1 MASVRRIWKGA
12 AVLGVV
18 AAIALIA
25 IPAAVAAFG
34 AKTQNEGDIV
44 TAAADFTPPAITAAA
59 IGKTVGGVTGFIKQG
74 GTYYVYATVA
84 ADTGNPASGLATVKA
99 NVEAITAGQTAVAL
113 VAGTY
118 LAGGVTYNYRS
129 AALTAAAVLGEGTKA
144 FTVTAAD
151 NAGNSKS
158 FPSNVTVD
166 NTPPKASDVQ
176 TANGGTTV
184 GKAEEKDSIT
194 FTFSEPIE
202 PESILAGWN
211 GSATNVVVRMVDNG
225 LLGLA
230 TGNDELIVNN
240 AANTAALP
248 LGAVNMGSGEYVTS
262 LLGGALGGSIF
273 FGATGTAS
281 SMTMSGNTVT
291 ITLGTYSAESILVG
305 RITAATAGSMIWTPV
320 ATPYDRAA
328 NAMSTSPVT
337 QSGGAKKEF

>member
-1 MASVRRIWKGA
+1 VASARRIWKSA
-12 AVLGVV
+12 AVLAAV

-25 IPAAVAAFG
+25 IPAALAAFG
-34 AKTQNEGDIV
+34 GKTQNEGDFV

-59 IGKTVGGVTGFIKQG
+59 IGKTVGGATGFIKQG

-84 ADTGNPASGLATVKA
+84 TDTGNPASGIASVTA
-99 NVEAITAGQTAVAL
+99 NVTTVTVGQTSVAL
-113 VAGTY
+113 VAGSY
-118 LAGGVTYNYRS
+118 PAGSVTYNYRS
-129 AALTAAAVLGEGTKA
+129 AALTAAAVLSEGTKA
-144 FTVTAAD
+144 FTVTATD
-151 NAGNSKS
+151 KAGNAKTFSAG
-158 FPSNVTVD
+158 VTVD
-166 NTPPKASDVQ
+166 NTPPKAADIQS
-176 TANGGTTV
+176 ANGGATV
-184 GKAEEKDSIT
+184 GRAEEKDSIT
-194 FTFSEPIE
+194 YTFSEPVE

-230 TGNDELIVNN
+230 AGNDELIVNN

-248 LGAVNMGSGEYVTS
+248 LGTVNMGSGEYVTS
-262 LLGGALGGSIF
+262 LLGGGLGGSIF

-305 RITAATAGSMIWTPV
+305 RITATTAGSMIWTPV
-320 ATPYDRAA
+320 ATPFDRAA
-328 NAMSTSPVT
+328 NPMSAGPVT

>member
-1 MASVRRIWKGA
+1 VASARRVWKGA

-25 IPAAVAAFG
+25 IPAALAAFG

-59 IGKTVGGVTGFIKQG
+59 IGKTVGGATGFIKQG

-84 ADTGNPASGLATVKA
+84 TDTGHPASGIASVTA
-99 NVEAITAGQTAVAL
+99 NVTTITTGQTAVAL

-118 LAGGVTYNYRS
+118 TAGGVSYNYRS

-144 FTVTAAD
+144 FTITATD
-151 NAGNSKS
+151 KAGNAKTFSA
-158 FPSNVTVD
+158 NVTVD
-166 NTPPKASDVQ
+166 NTPPKASDIQ
-176 TANGGTTV
+176 TANGGATV
-184 GKAEEKDSIT
+184 GRAEEKDSIT
-194 FTFSEPIE
+194 YTFSEPIE

-240 AANTAALP
+240 AANSAALP
-248 LGAVNMGSGEYVTS
+248 LGTVNMGSGEYVTS
-262 LLGGALGGSIF
+262 LLGGALGGSIY

-305 RITAATAGSMIWTPV
+305 RATAGTAGSMIWTPV
-320 ATPYDRAA
+320 ATPFDRAA
-328 NAMSTSPVT
+328 NPMSTTPVT
-337 QSGGAKKEF
+337 QTGAAKKEF